1 MEEAQQNTHI
11 KWNEGWITAT
21 QNTNSFTV
29 LWVEPLSPRK
39 FVSLTSLARTNTLGG
54 KPEKVFETNLQ
65 DSHPDL

>member
-1 MEEAQQNTHI
+1 MEEAQHNTHI
-11 KWNEGWITAT
+11 KWMAASQQLKTPT
-21 QNTNSFTV
+21 RSRY
-29 LWVEPLSPRK
+29 LWVEPPLSRRK